1 VFLTSSRFAVSLEKK
16 SGIILLISIFST
28 GFIVSMYFIFPVI
41 LGSLRSRNKPFFA
54 KYFSKPIKKRNIT
67 SSASAIKIG
76 ISFSNFNEL
85 I

>member
-1 VFLTSSRFAVSLEKK
+1 
-16 SGIILLISIFST
+16 
-28 GFIVSMYFIFPVI
+28 MYFIFPVI
-41 LGSLRSRNKPFFA
+41 LGSLRSKNKPFLA

>member
-1 VFLTSSRFAVSLEKK
+1 
-16 SGIILLISIFST
+16 
-28 GFIVSMYFIFPVI
+28 MYFILPVI
-41 LGSLRSRNKPFFA
+41 LGSLRSKNKPFFS
-54 KYFSKPIKKRNIT
+54 KYFSKPFKKRNMT